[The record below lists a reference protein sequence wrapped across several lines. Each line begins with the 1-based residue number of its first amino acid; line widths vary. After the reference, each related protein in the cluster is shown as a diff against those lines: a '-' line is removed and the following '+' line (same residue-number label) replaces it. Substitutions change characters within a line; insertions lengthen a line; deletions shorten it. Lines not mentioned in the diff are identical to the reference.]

1 MSGLQKKPT
10 QCEKLLDYLRHHE
23 SLDFMVAWN
32 ELGISQVGA
41 RIFEIE
47 HDYNIPIKRTKAKFR
62 AKDGTVVYY
71 VKYSIW

>member
-10 QCEKLLDYLRHHE
+10 QCEKVLDYLRKHE
-23 SLDFMVAWN
+23 SLDFMKAWN

-47 HDYNIPIKRTKAKFR
+47 HDYNIPIKRTQAKFK
-62 AKDGTVVYY
+62 AKDGTTVNY
-71 VKYSIW
+71 VKYSIY